1 MKSKNIILLILLLS
15 QTMMLSAYDSLV
27 NNEPY
32 FKKAIEKS
40 KVNNFGENWIIAV
53 LDSGINENFE
63 LRGKVVAEY
72 DFTTNS
78 SKAVDSDGHGTKM
91 AGIIFYEGFLK

>member
-1 MKSKNIILLILLLS
+1 MRTVLTKVMLGLFVLS
-15 QTMMLSAYDSLV
+15 ISLNAYDSLV

-40 KVNNFGENWIIAV
+40 KVNNFGENRIIAV
-53 LDSGINENFE
+53 LDSEINENFE

-78 SKAVDSDGHGTKM
+78 SKAVDSDGHGTKFIK
-91 AGIIFYEGFLK
+91 GLLK